1 MNRLSGDAER
11 VADLLPRPPATARDR
26 NLIGLDPLRQPPQ
39 RDRGAQSERRVVSD
53 DGRGDVID
61 IHGVSLD

>member
-26 NLIGLDPLRQPPQ
+26 NLIDLHPLRQPPQ
-39 RDRGAQSERRVVSD
+39 RDRGAQSERRVVAG
-53 DGRGDVID
+53 DGRRNVIH
-61 IHGVSLD
+61 IHGVSLA